1 MRLLRIAFALAF
13 ALLLS
18 SCDGRATTDTAGTS
32 DSTGQSR
39 SNRARGGSTGA
50 RGEHGADDSGE
61 AVPVVTTRVIAKAEA
76 VTVSAVG
83 TVESISTVQIHSQV
97 NGQVTGIEFKEG
109 DEVKQGQL
117 MFTID
122 QRPFQAALEQA
133 EATLER
139 DTATARNNQAERGR
153 FDDLYKRGILPLDQ
167 YETQSAAADAAKAT
181 VDVDKAAVESARL
194 SLQYTRITA
203 PISGRTGSLGVHIG
217 DITHTTDATP
227 MVVINQMSPIYVTF
241 SVPGRY
247 LADIRRYQAQKPL
260 TVRSQSQPN
269 ALPGAQKLAPPID
282 TPDVQS
288 DPAGA
293 IETGHVVFID
303 NAVDPATGTIKLRG
317 QFENA
322 DRGLWPGLFEQVTLD
337 LTTEPNALVVPATTV
352 QVSQSGQYVYVVK
365 NDCTAEMRPVT
376 IERQQGNDIVIAKGV
391 TQNDEVVTDG
401 TLRLTPGARVSTE
414 NGRCAA
420 GAE

>member
-1 MRLLRIAFALAF
+1 
-13 ALLLS
+13 
-18 SCDGRATTDTAGTS
+18 
-32 DSTGQSR
+32 
-39 SNRARGGSTGA
+39 
-50 RGEHGADDSGE
+50 
-61 AVPVVTTRVIAKAEA
+61 VVAARVIGRAEA
-76 VTVSAVG
+76 VTLSAVG
-83 TVESISTVQIHSQV
+83 TVESISTVQVHPQV

-122 QRPFQAALEQA
+122 PRPFQAALEQA
-133 EATLER
+133 DATLER
-139 DTATARNNQAERGR
+139 DTATARNNQAQRGR
-153 FDDLYKRGILPLDQ
+153 YDDLNNRGILPLDQ
-167 YETQSAAADAAKAT
+167 YETQSAAADAATAT
-181 VDVDKAAVESARL
+181 VDVDKAAVEAARL
-194 SLQYTRITA
+194 NLQYTRINA

-217 DITHTTDATP
+217 DIAHTTDTTP
-227 MVVINQMSPIYVTF
+227 MVAINQMSPIYVTF

-247 LADIRRYQAQKPL
+247 LADIRRYQAEKPL

-269 ALPGAQKLAPPID
+269 ALPGSQKQAPPID
-282 TPDVQS
+282 TPDVQK

-293 IETGHVVFID
+293 VETGRVVFID

-337 LTTEPNALVVPATTV
+337 LATEPNALVVPAAAV